1 MTATEN
7 VHRPAWKDEQIS
19 RIKQDIKTHD
29 VVAVVSIQGI
39 PARQFQ
45 DMRSELKDVANIK
58 VVRNTLIYRALE
70 QSGESTLKLFEK
82 VEGQTALIFTNLNP
96 FKLFKLLEN
105 SKTPAPAKAGENAPR
120 DIIVE
125 KGPTS
130 FRPGPIVGDLQNAGP
145 AKAGENAPRDI
156 IVEKGPT
163 SFRPGPIVGDL
174 QNAGIPAA
182 IEKGKIV
189 IRETK
194 TVVKTGE
201 PISARLADV
210 LQRLEIYPMEVGLY
224 LRAAYDGNIIYT
236 SKDLKIDEATYFDQ
250 FVSAVSNALN
260 LSINAEYPTTQTITT
275 LLQKGSIE
283 GITLALEAEIF
294 EPEVLE
300 ILLLRAKNAAMWL
313 VNKLPNDA
321 LDDDLIALKGT
332 ATTVPQSDEV
342 ERTEEEKQTEG
353 EEEETSEAKDAE
365 SGMAGLGALFE

>member
-130 FRPGPIVGDLQNAGP
+130 FRPGPIVGDLQNAG
-145 AKAGENAPRDI
+145 
-156 IVEKGPT
+156 
-163 SFRPGPIVGDL
+163 
-174 QNAGIPAA
+174 IPAA

-194 TVVKTGE
+194 TV
-201 PISARLADV
+201 
-210 LQRLEIYPMEVGLY
+210 
-224 LRAAYDGNIIYT
+224 
-236 SKDLKIDEATYFDQ
+236 
-250 FVSAVSNALN
+250 
-260 LSINAEYPTTQTITT
+260 
-275 LLQKGSIE
+275 
-283 GITLALEAEIF
+283 
-294 EPEVLE
+294 EVLF
-300 ILLLRAKNAAMWL
+300 
-313 VNKLPNDA
+313 
-321 LDDDLIALKGT
+321 DL
-332 ATTVPQSDEV
+332 
-342 ERTEEEKQTEG
+342 
-353 EEEETSEAKDAE
+353 
-365 SGMAGLGALFE
+365 